1 MGNAEIW
8 IESVQCEIIRGVSP
22 SRIGNDQLVPEVIQ
36 YRSGRA
42 LTAITKVT
50 ARLSIAPAA
59 AGQSPDI
66 AGVSQPSASG
76 QTVERICR

>member
-1 MGNAEIW
+1 MLRAEGLIP
-8 IESVQCEIIRGVSP
+8 RAAM
-22 SRIGNDQLVPEVIQ
+22 RITSGLFQEVIQ

-42 LTAITKVT
+42 LITITKVT
-50 ARLSIAPAA
+50 ARLSNAPAA

-76 QTVERICR
+76 QTVERVCR